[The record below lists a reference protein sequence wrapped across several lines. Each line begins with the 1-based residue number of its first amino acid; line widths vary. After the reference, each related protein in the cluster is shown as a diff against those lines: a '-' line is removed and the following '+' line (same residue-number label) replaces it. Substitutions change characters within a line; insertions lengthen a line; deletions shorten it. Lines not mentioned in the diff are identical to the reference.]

1 MKHYFVF
8 GFLFFVL
15 NQGIAQKAETLGS
28 AFNTEYSELHPMVAP
43 DGKTLYFERSSH
55 PSNNYGKEGSTDVWF
70 SDYTKDNRW
79 MVARKMNNSI
89 NKDRYNSLFSIS
101 PDGNTALIRG
111 VYKNGRKENEVGIS
125 VCKKKG
131 ANWGQPDK
139 LDIPKLDA
147 MCKGQ
152 FLMAFLSNSGKVLLL
167 SFSEKKNSEEDD
179 LYYCLLDKAGKWS
192 KPESLGPDLNTSA
205 SETTPFLA
213 ADNNTLYF
221 ASNRK
226 GGEGGFDIWYTKRRG
241 KGWESWTK
249 PVNLGPATNSKEDEL
264 YYSIDASGE
273 YAYFSSKNKSLG
285 KSDLFRIKLRE
296 EVASTSQD
304 AALASSTNNANNTKT
319 EKTENAPNTP
329 TPIVMLSGVVKDQKT
344 GRPVDAKI
352 VYENLEDGEE
362 LGVAYSNPATGEYKI
377 VLPYGNRYA
386 IRAEAKDFIPVSKN
400 IDLTV
405 QGAFKEIK
413 NEDLVVAPIQTGV
426 KVQMNNIFFEFG
438 RATLQAESFFELDRM
453 AELMQSNQNMI
464 IEIQGH
470 TDNVGSDEANL
481 KLSQQR
487 ADAVRDYFIKKKL
500 PMERVRSVGFGEARP
515 IASNATTEGQ
525 AKNRRVE
532 FEIIRK

>member
-1 MKHYFVF
+1 M
-8 GFLFFVL
+8 
-15 NQGIAQKAETLGS
+15 
-28 AFNTEYSELHPMVAP
+28 
-43 DGKTLYFERSSH
+43 
-55 PSNNYGKEGSTDVWF
+55 
-70 SDYTKDNRW
+70 
-79 MVARKMNNSI
+79 
-89 NKDRYNSLFSIS
+89 
-101 PDGNTALIRG
+101 
-111 VYKNGRKENEVGIS
+111 
-125 VCKKKG
+125 
-131 ANWGQPDK
+131 
-139 LDIPKLDA
+139 
-147 MCKGQ
+147 
-152 FLMAFLSNSGKVLLL
+152 
-167 SFSEKKNSEEDD
+167 
-179 LYYCLLDKAGKWS
+179 
-192 KPESLGPDLNTSA
+192 
-205 SETTPFLA
+205 
-213 ADNNTLYF
+213 
-221 ASNRK
+221 
-226 GGEGGFDIWYTKRRG
+226 
-241 KGWESWTK
+241 
-249 PVNLGPATNSKEDEL
+249 NLGPTTNSKEDEL

-273 YAYFSSKNKSLG
+273 YAYFSSKNKAIG

-319 EKTENAPNTP
+319 EKTENALNTP
-329 TPIVMLSGVVKDQKT
+329 TPIVMLSGVVKDQKS
-344 GRPVDAKI
+344 GRPVEAKI

-405 QGAFKEIK
+405 QGTFKEIK

-453 AELMQSNQNMI
+453 AEMMQSNQNMI

-487 ADAVRDYFIKKKL
+487 ADAVRDYFLKKKL